1 MAAIRD
7 ATESIDATIRE
18 TPGVCGGYPRVGRT
32 RIAVRLIVEQ
42 YRDTGSVD
50 GVLAL
55 YPQLT
60 PAQVE
65 AALAYYR
72 ESPARVDED
81 IARHAQLWAMYVTGS
96 DI

>member
-1 MAAIRD
+1 MVTLH
-7 ATESIDATIRE
+7 TETEDTTIRE

-32 RIAVRLIVEQ
+32 RIAVRLVVEQ
-42 YRDTGSVD
+42 YRATGSVE
-50 GVLAL
+50 GVFAL

-60 PAQVE
+60 LAQVE

-81 IARHAQLWAMYVTGS
+81 IARHAQLWAEHLAHAH
-96 DI
+96 